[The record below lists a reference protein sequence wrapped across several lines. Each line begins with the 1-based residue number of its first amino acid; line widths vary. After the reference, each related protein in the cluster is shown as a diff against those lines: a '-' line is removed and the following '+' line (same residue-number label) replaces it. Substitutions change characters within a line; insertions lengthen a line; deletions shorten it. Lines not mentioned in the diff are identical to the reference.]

1 MKMVTILTEPGG
13 STMQTDSAAAA
24 GSDPLTA
31 IADAMDAAVEA
42 AKGGTDRVRATV
54 AELVPAAGRF
64 LSRAVYRTS
73 YAVSFGVVFPAMMI
87 ANAIPKSNAVVHGL
101 VDGAL
106 AARDAVQDQK
116 AGAEL
121 EAAPDAG

>member
-1 MKMVTILTEPGG
+1 
-13 STMQTDSAAAA
+13 MQSDSVAAA

-42 AKGGTDRVRATV
+42 AKDGTGRARAMV
-54 AELVPAAGRF
+54 ADLGPAAGRF
-64 LSRAVYRTS
+64 LSRAVYKTS
-73 YAVSFGVVFPAMMI
+73 YAVSFGIVFPAVMI
-87 ANAIPKSNAVVHGL
+87 ASAIPKGNAVVHGL

-106 AARDAVQDQK
+106 AARDAVQDRK
-116 AGAEL
+116 AGSDL